1 MIPPGHYETIYE
13 NFVPFGMGTVGLRRG
28 KGEKMVGVV
37 EGEEVPVE
45 EVGKGEALVRADGEK
60 WRSMDVR
67 MGSDV

>member
-1 MIPPGHYETIYE
+1 
-13 NFVPFGMGTVGLRRG
+13 MGTVGLRRG